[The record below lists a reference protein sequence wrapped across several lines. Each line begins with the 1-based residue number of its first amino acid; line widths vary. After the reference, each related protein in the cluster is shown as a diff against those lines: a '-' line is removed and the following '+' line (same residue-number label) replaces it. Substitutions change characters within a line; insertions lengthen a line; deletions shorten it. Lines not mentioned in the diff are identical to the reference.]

1 MLFISMSSSVDDEW
15 FSVDLESKM
24 NRKMDALQSLV
35 HEQMKLIQTLS
46 DEIKVLKGEL
56 HSTHHQSATQNNRT
70 HELLEELTIIKQRE
84 LNIMLREKIP
94 VPFTSFT
101 SLSTVPGLYA
111 KFIKPK

>member
-1 MLFISMSSSVDDEW
+1 MSKINDEW
-15 FSVDLESKM
+15 FTITKEDTYTKQIE
-24 NRKMDALQSLV
+24 ALTIIV
-35 HEQMKLIQTLS
+35 HQQAGQIALLS
-46 DEIKVLKGEL
+46 DEIKQIKKEIY
-56 HSTHHQSATQNNRT
+56 STPFCQHVASQNDRT
-70 HELLEELTIIKQRE
+70 HELLEELTILKQRE